1 MVSNS
6 WELCMISMSRF
17 DFAELFGIVTF
28 KGNVAT
34 VTSANETF
42 KQDCKDYYEKKGFSV
57 KFG

>member
-1 MVSNS
+1 
-6 WELCMISMSRF
+6 MISMSRF

-28 KGNVAT
+28 KGSVAI